1 VSFWIEL
8 KRRNVFRVGAAYAV
22 GAWFVLQLLDVV
34 GEILELPAWA
44 GKLVLVLVVLGFFLS
59 LFFAWAFELT
69 PEGIKRDHE
78 IDRSR
83 AIAPATGRRL
93 DRIIIALLALAV
105 ALLLFDELYL
115 EPRQTEGAAPAGAAS
130 AAVDATATSIAVL
143 PFEDLSE
150 AGDQGWF
157 ADGLAEEILNS
168 LARIPELQVSARAA
182 SFRYRDSDLPLSA
195 IAGELGVGYMLAGS
209 VRSTRERIRV
219 TVQLNRASSG
229 VQVWSETYDRDPAD
243 LISLQEDLAVSI
255 AEALQISLDPNAL
268 AAMVAAGTRSTEAY
282 RLYLR
287 GLALAGGASTRPRE
301 DVMPEVRALYEQ
313 AVAVDPQFADAWY
326 QLASWWQ
333 ADMMPNNLY
342 GNLSGFS
349 TESAMQAFE
358 RAIDKAIEHAA
369 DRVDQDGYRA
379 VKADVAGR
387 LREAVERYDAFVTA
401 RPNNYAGW
409 DGLLF
414 AAMKAS
420 DSAQVRRSL
429 AWLRER
435 GRQEL
440 FSAFVYV
447 GNAYQY
453 EDPSRVAGYGLER
466 LEEWPESQ
474 ILAYQTH
481 RALLWAGR
489 TGEAAELVRRIDD
502 GWGGKSPALLR
513 QACAEGRQADAE
525 ALYDRHPADEK
536 HLRWIELKILGREEA
551 AKRAVDAT
559 LKSDI
564 PFQRTAFLDYRVFD
578 PTPHP
583 VLVDLLK
590 REGVA
595 RPPAIEIPFRCREAA
610 AEGPET
616 AVGMSLP

>member
-1 VSFWIEL
+1 MSFWIEL

-22 GAWFVLQLLDVV
+22 GAWFILQLLDVV

-44 GKLVLVLVVLGFFLS
+44 GKLVLVLVVLGFFLA

-78 IDRSR
+78 VDRSGS
-83 AIAPATGRRL
+83 IALATGRRL

-105 ALLLFDELYL
+105 ALLLFDEIYL
-115 EPRQTEGAAPAGAAS
+115 EPLQIERAASAGPAS
-130 AAVDATATSIAVL
+130 AAVGATATSIAVL

-150 AGDQGWF
+150 ASDQGWF

-168 LARIPELQVSARAA
+168 LARVPELQVSARAA
-182 SFRYRDSDLPLSA
+182 SFRYRDSRLPLSA
-195 IAGELGVGYMLAGS
+195 IAGELGVEYMLAGS
-209 VRSTRERIRV
+209 VRTSRERIRV
-219 TVQLNRASSG
+219 TAQLNRASTG

-255 AEALQISLDPNAL
+255 AEALQISLDPEAL
-268 AAMVAAGTRSTEAY
+268 ADMVAAGTRSTEAY
-282 RLYLR
+282 RYYLR
-287 GLALAGGASTRPRE
+287 GLALAGGASTRPLE

-326 QLASWWQ
+326 RLASWWQ

-342 GNLSGFS
+342 GGLSDLS
-349 TESAMQAFE
+349 AESAMQAFE

-387 LREAVERYDAFVTA
+387 LREAVGRYDAFVTA
-401 RPNNYAGW
+401 RPNNHAGW

-420 DSAQVRRSL
+420 DSEQVRRSL
-429 AWLRER
+429 AWLKER
-435 GRQEL
+435 GRKEL
-440 FSAFVYV
+440 FSAFIYV

-453 EDPSRVAGYGLER
+453 DDPSRVADYGLER

-474 ILAYQTH
+474 ILTYQVH

-502 GWGGKSPALLR
+502 GWEAKSMALLR

-536 HLRWIELKILGREEA
+536 PVQWIELKILGREDA
-551 AKRAVDAT
+551 AKRAVVAN
-559 LKSDI
+559 LKSEI

-616 AVGMSLP
+616 AHS